1 MKNIKATVLV
11 LAVAVLSLN
20 FTSCKENNNQEG
32 QDQMEMEENKMNHKG
47 MNHDGEMKQQDH
59 DANSKAM
66 AMNVIFEDEKTGD
79 IFQHYIHVKTALVN
93 ANVNEAQKG
102 GKMLMDA
109 FGKENPEAQGLA
121 KQIQQSDNIEA
132 QRKSFSLLTVEMEDV
147 LKGSLSSG
155 EVYKQYCPMAFNN
168 QGAYWISKN
177 KEIRNPYFG
186 DKMLKCGSTKEVI
199 Q

>member
-1 MKNIKATVLV
+1 MKNFKAIVLV
-11 LAVAVLSLN
+11 LTVAGLSLN
-20 FTSCKENNNQEG
+20 FTSCKENNNEEG

-47 MNHDGEMKQQDH
+47 MDHDEAMKQQDH

-66 AMNVIFEDEKTGD
+66 ATNVEFEDEKTRD

-93 ANVNEAQKG
+93 ADVSEAQKG

-109 FGKENPEAQGLA
+109 FGKEKAEAQSLA
-121 KQIQQSDNIEA
+121 RQIQQSDNIEE

-168 QGAYWISKN
+168 QGAYWISKD